1 MSKPNLNH
9 PALFT
14 DEKLDATDFDH
25 IQGDA
30 TASDSLSTDEAD
42 GLPMP
47 TRTGQ
52 IVGGVLCVVSALLV
66 VAIGWHLI
74 ARVLS

>member
-1 MSKPNLNH
+1 MSKPNLNT
-9 PALFT
+9 PAIYT
-14 DEKLDATDFDH
+14 DTKLDATDFEH
-25 IQGDA
+25 IQGDE
-30 TASDSLSTDEAD
+30 SD